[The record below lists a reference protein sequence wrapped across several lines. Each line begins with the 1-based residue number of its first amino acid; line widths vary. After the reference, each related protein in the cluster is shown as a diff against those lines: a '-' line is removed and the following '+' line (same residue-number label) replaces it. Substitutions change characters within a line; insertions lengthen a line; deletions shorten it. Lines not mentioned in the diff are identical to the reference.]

1 MKKVTQGDK
10 KKMVWLDMQ
19 NIPQGKIAQRI
30 GISQGRVSHYIRMMK
45 DSGEYADLKRELQG
59 SEPVSFDDETPAP
72 EPEPKPPKLKNTGVN
87 PEFEQAVDAMIANA
101 DENSANAEPDRLPK
115 YIWAVLDDRI
125 SSINLEIETREA
137 QIGELKA
144 EIRALEAQ
152 KQDIQTWM
160 EAHE

>member
-19 NIPQGKIAQRI
+19 HIPQGKIAQRI

-59 SEPVSFDDETPAP
+59 SEPVSFDDERPAP

-87 PEFEQAVDAMIANA
+87 PDFEQAVDEMIADA
-101 DENSANAEPDRLPK
+101 EPAPANAEPEGLPK
-115 YIWAVLDDRI
+115 YIWAALDDRI
-125 SSINLEIETREA
+125 SSINLEIETRE
-137 QIGELKA
+137 QRIGELRDEIA
-144 EIRALEAQ
+144 ELVAEREQIRE
-152 KQDIQTWM
+152 WM